1 MPLSGRNPP
10 AFSRPDRGITGTAA
24 MRGEPDVR
32 AERNRKLTRRMDHA
46 IPVWLPDHAIEVST
60 VPKRAA
66 GPGSLKQDL
75 NSTGDEPKR
84 L

>member
-1 MPLSGRNPP
+1 
-10 AFSRPDRGITGTAA
+10 
-24 MRGEPDVR
+24 
-32 AERNRKLTRRMDHA
+32 MDHA
-46 IPVWLPDHAIEVST
+46 IPVWLPDHAVEVST

-75 NSTGDEPKR
+75 NSTGDEPKQ